1 MKKIILNPDD
11 IQGWMRDSWGLY
23 ASDSVND
30 KLLRLWINH
39 LIEYKIEYDGIRMY
53 QGSRMRDAIEAWED
67 VI

>member
-1 MKKIILNPDD
+1 MKRIILRPDD
-11 IQGWMRDSWGLY
+11 IQSWMRDSWHLY
-23 ASDSVND
+23 ASDYVGD